1 MADLR
6 KRARIPFDF
15 IRISLPAF
23 QDMWLK
29 LKTTITKENFTGIY
43 IGICNKSEVN
53 MYFKNCVAGGYTG
66 YVQIKLFAQPNCE
79 DYEECAEDII
89 NHEVLHQV
97 LEKVGGIEA
106 KKALD
111 KIHKSFYVYDVTEKK
126 WRFVIKFV
134 HEKNSTT
141 KTIEII

>member
-1 MADLR
+1 MVIL
-6 KRARIPFDF
+6 KRNKRFLYDF
-15 IRISLPAF
+15 IRVSLSGF

-29 LKTTITKENFTGIY
+29 FKTTITKENFTGIY
-43 IGICNKSEVN
+43 VGICNKSEVN

-66 YVQIKLFAQPNCE
+66 FVQIKLFAQPNCE

-97 LEKVGGIEA
+97 LEKVAGVEA

-111 KIHKSFYVYDVTEKK
+111 KIHRSFYVYDCNEKK
-126 WRFVIKFV
+126 WRFVINFV
-134 HEKNSTT
+134 YEKKAT
-141 KTIEII
+141 KTITII